1 MESVEVA
8 LGHPYRKKPATR
20 MPATGARTRK
30 LVAHG
35 VSIVLVCL
43 VCRWLAL
50 MFSSG
55 AVIAAEVF
63 LVVGTWLFTLR
74 CQQDNRAARGFGW
87 ALRIVASIDS
97 AIVISN
103 ALRFTSF
110 EELHLQLSMGV
121 APTIALLFLAARLH
135 SFGLPHVTRKL
146 VTVMAACLGSVLF
159 AMAGA
164 LVTVYL
170 SVLFMITAFSL
181 YLSLWF
187 WGCALMVQMWRIS
200 WVEAHEWW
208 LDVEALPRVEWTSYA
223 RLGDGR
229 IELASA
235 AGKTRWFDSSAD
247 AISWLDRAGFCP
259 WDYALAEGLVD
270 QPPERVAFRDRQ
282 FRRSYSQKLR

>member
-1 MESVEVA
+1 MEAA

-20 MPATGARTRK
+20 TPAIGARTRK
-30 LVAHG
+30 LAAHG

-43 VCRWLAL
+43 ICRWLAL
-50 MFSSG
+50 VLSSE
-55 AVIAAEVF
+55 AVMAAEVF

-74 CQQDNRAARGFGW
+74 CEQDNRAAWSFGW

-110 EELHLQLSMGV
+110 EELHLQLSMGL
-121 APTIALLFLAARLH
+121 APPVALLFLAARLH
-135 SFGLPHVTRKL
+135 SFGLPKLTKKL
-146 VTVMAACLGSVLF
+146 VTVMAACVGSVLF
-159 AMAGA
+159 AMAGG
-164 LVTVYL
+164 LITVYL
-170 SVLFMITAFSL
+170 SVLFMVTAFSL

-187 WGCALMVQMWRIS
+187 WGCALMLRMRRIL
-200 WVEAHEWW
+200 WVDAHEWW

-235 AGKTRWFDSSAD
+235 AGKTRWFDSSAA
-247 AISWLDRAGFCP
+247 AISWLDGSGFCP
-259 WDYALAEGLVD
+259 WDDALALGLVD
-270 QPPERVAFRDRQ
+270 QPPERVAFGYRQ
-282 FRRSYSQKLR
+282 FHRPHSQKLR